1 MERIRYSADIIQYIS
16 IFESLTNSKVKDCI
30 LNEPNGSILFIVQEN
45 EMGKAIGKNGSNIKR
60 AEGIF
65 KKSIRL
71 VEFSSDISQFLQN
84 LIHPVEAKEIK
95 NENGIVSIYCRDIKS
110 KGRIIGRDRRNIN
123 STKDVAKRHFDINEI
138 KVV

>member
-30 LNEPNGSILFIVQEN
+30 INEPNDPILFIVQEN
-45 EMGKAIGKNGSNIKR
+45 DMGKAIGKNGSNIKR
-60 AEGIF
+60 AESIF

-71 VEFSSDISQFLQN
+71 VEFSADVKQFVRN
-84 LIHPVEAKEIK
+84 LIYPVQAKEVS
-95 NENGIVSIYCRDIKS
+95 EDSGIVSIHCHDPKS
-110 KGRIIGRDRRNIN
+110 KGRIIGRDRHKIN
-123 STKDVAKRHFDINEI
+123 SINDTVKRHFDINEV